1 MTMTAIGKVP
11 GCSKAAA
18 SLTENGHTV
27 PGIDTVER
35 FARALGVEPCWLA
48 FGNEGQRV
56 FREKIPKS
64 ERAQDKSDQSTYE
77 QTFTYKEAGKRVS
90 ERRKALNMSLRTVG
104 EAAGIS
110 YQTVKLIES
119 GDSIPKVDSL
129 HRLAIA
135 LDVAPCWLAYGVGEP
150 PIDPAVGSV
159 PLDTQSAPTADA
171 KA

>member
-11 GCSKAAA
+11 GCSKSAA

-48 FGNEGQRV
+48 FGSEGAKVFKEKTKRSDRQLEEINLSSYEPTFGYKDVGRRV
-56 FREKIPKS
+56 F
-64 ERAQDKSDQSTYE
+64 D
-77 QTFTYKEAGKRVS
+77 
-90 ERRKALNMSLRTVG
+90 RRKALNLSLRTVG
-104 EAAGIS
+104 AAAGIS

-119 GDSIPKVDSL
+119 GEAVPKVDSL

-135 LDVAPCWLAYGVGEP
+135 LDVAPCWLAYGVGDP
-150 PIDPAVGSV
+150 PIDPAEAG
-159 PLDTQSAPTADA
+159 LQRGTQSEPTEDA